1 MKDDIRLVGLDL
13 DGTLLDGQRKLTQ
26 RTIDALRLASEHGIH
41 MVIDS
46 GRAFMAVPEEI
57 RALPFMRY
65 FILCNGASIYDK
77 QEDRIL
83 YSAEIPLEASLEIY
97 DAMTEHPNMYCDCY
111 LSDGAW
117 ARGADFDRIEEFVAD
132 PTHRDVLYKTRTP
145 KADLRA
151 ALIERDK
158 PVQKFQGIYMDT
170 ATRDAELRRLQ
181 ERFPQMGLTT
191 AYTYNLEINMP
202 EATKGIGL
210 LKLAE
215 ILGLKR
221 EQTASFGDSAN
232 DLAMLECAG
241 IGYAMENADEKTKAA
256 ADRIAPPNT
265 VDGVA
270 QVLEAWVREMG

>member
-1 MKDDIRLVGLDL
+1 MRDDIRLVGLDL

-26 RTIDALRLASEHGIH
+26 RTVDALRLASEHGIH

-57 RALPFMRY
+57 RKLPFMRY
-65 FILCNGASIYDK
+65 FILCNGAAIYDK
-77 QEDRIL
+77 WEDKVL
-83 YSAEIPLEASLEIY
+83 YNAEIPLPTALEIY

-117 ARGADFDRIEEFVAD
+117 ARGADFARIDEFVAD
-132 PTHRDVLYKTRTP
+132 PTHREVLYKTRTP

-151 ALIERDK
+151 ALMERGR
-158 PVQKFQGIYMDT
+158 PVQKLQGIYMDT
-170 ATRDAELRRLQ
+170 PTRDAEIDRLAK
-181 ERFPQMGLTT
+181 RFPNMGITL

-221 EQTASFGDSAN
+221 EQTAAFGDSAN

-241 IGYAMENADEKTKAA
+241 IGYAMKNADDKTKAA

-265 VDGVA
+265 ADGVA
-270 QVLEAWVREMG
+270 QVLEAWVREMA